1 MEINN
6 TNYLQECEDISLNIP
21 ENINHSKLNKINKL
35 K

>member
-6 TNYLQECEDISLNIP
+6 TNYLQECEDISLNTP
-21 ENINHSKLNKINKL
+21 KNINHSKLNIINKI